1 MKLYYNRDLVSI
13 LLVWVNYESN
23 PIFLDV
29 IATFGLVSGQTKVSS
44 DVTSKYGKLS
54 EPYLQGFVLETFKA
68 VPGVGK
74 TGWNASETPYQG
86 VFSRPHGYGIKIKN
100 DCIWNAKEAP
110 IRDHPKCKI
119 FSGHLCKVVPLCR
132 NWAIIGRAHTVKFW
146 K

>member
-1 MKLYYNRDLVSI
+1 MKLHYNRDLVSI
-13 LLVWVNYESN
+13 LLIQVNYESN
-23 PIFLDV
+23 PIFLDI

-86 VFSRPHGYGIKIKN
+86 IFSRPHGYGIKIKN
-100 DCIWNAKEAP
+100 YGI
-110 IRDHPKCKI
+110 
-119 FSGHLCKVVPLCR
+119 
-132 NWAIIGRAHTVKFW
+132 
-146 K
+146 